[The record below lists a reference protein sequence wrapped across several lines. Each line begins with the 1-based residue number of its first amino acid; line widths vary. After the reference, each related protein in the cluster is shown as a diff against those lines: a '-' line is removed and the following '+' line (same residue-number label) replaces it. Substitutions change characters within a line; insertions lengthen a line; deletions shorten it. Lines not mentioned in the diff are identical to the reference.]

1 LARLINKGKGATVSP
16 APSLSQLAQDASA
29 LLVVVD
35 YEFFREQA
43 LRSPAVSPIVKR
55 LAFGTADAES
65 EYVNAADLQLLADEV
80 QRRAQALR
88 TSISLLRND
97 NDGRSVHVR
106 VVVGGSSDAKT
117 ELSTSR
123 RRPHVQTVKK
133 RVPQLSGDQ
142 FARERGEALRDLA
155 TSCAA
160 LGGRGVRETMLSAFL
175 AALGDGHVTV
185 VADPGAGG
193 RTSTPAAAPD
203 VVKDVF
209 NGVVRPVA
217 AGGSS
222 SSADLRFAPA
232 AVAAERVPV
241 ALVGVGATSVQLIRA
256 KDHADAAIA
265 AVAQQ
270 DAARDGR
277 PLVVLVGPRHRL
289 ACASIRWQGVRQPGR
304 LVQVADVG

>member
-29 LLVVVD
+29 LLVVID

-43 LRSPAVSPIVKR
+43 LRSPAVSSIVNR

-65 EYVNAADLQLLADEV
+65 EYINAADLQLLADEV
-80 QRRAQALR
+80 QRRAQSLR
-88 TSISLLRND
+88 TSISLLRKD
-97 NDGRSVHVR
+97 DRPVHVR